1 MEGNTQLH
9 QLELIA
15 RTVPCPDE
23 IADQIIAAAQEG
35 TFPDGFD
42 IPEENVNARYR
53 ALVIF
58 EHVASVRTRPPG
70 YAPPRLPEKEERGE
84 GVEGVGPLPC
94 LVSGVTSVVGC
105 PFVC

>member
-35 TFPDGFD
+35 TFPDGYE
-42 IPEENVNARYR
+42 IPEDNANARYR
-53 ALVIF
+53 ASIIF
-58 EHVASVRTRPPG
+58 ERVAYVRTRPPLG
-70 YAPPRLPEKEERGE
+70 THPACQRRKNGGR
-84 GVEGVGPLPC
+84 VGRWVWPLPC
-94 LVSGVTSVVGC
+94 LVSGVTPVVGC